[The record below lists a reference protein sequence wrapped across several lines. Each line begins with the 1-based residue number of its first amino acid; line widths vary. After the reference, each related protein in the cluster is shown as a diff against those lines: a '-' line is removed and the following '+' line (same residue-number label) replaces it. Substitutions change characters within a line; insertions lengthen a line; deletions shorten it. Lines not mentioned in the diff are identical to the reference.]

1 MKRLPDTELE
11 VMKALWDSGPDT
23 PRAALERALAP
34 HGWAAN
40 TINTYL
46 TRLADKGFLS
56 ARRLGRSN
64 RYTPLVSRED
74 YLSFDSRSVLSRL
87 YSSSP
92 RNFVAALARDGLAP
106 GEVAE
111 PLVEAVAED
120 LRGRGLEVATG
131 RFGADMKIDMEADGP
146 VTILIEVE

>member
-1 MKRLPDTELE
+1 MGLRPRHPPRRPG
-11 VMKALWDSGPDT
+11 ARSGP
-23 PRAALERALAP
+23 PRLGR
-34 HGWAAN
+34 H

-87 YSSSP
+87 YGSSP

-106 GEVAE
+106 GEVDE
-111 PLVEAVAED
+111 
-120 LRGRGLEVATG
+120 LRALLDELERGA
-131 RFGADMKIDMEADGP
+131 K
-146 VTILIEVE
+146 

>member
-87 YSSSP
+87 YGSSP
-92 RNFVAALARDGLAP
+92 P
-106 GEVAE
+106 K
-111 PLVEAVAED
+111 
-120 LRGRGLEVATG
+120 LRGCPGPGRAGPRRGG
-131 RFGADMKIDMEADGP
+131 RAQGP
-146 VTILIEVE
+146 AG

>member
-1 MKRLPDTELE
+1 MGLRPRHPPRRPG
-11 VMKALWDSGPDT
+11 ARSGP
-23 PRAALERALAP
+23 PRLGRQ
-34 HGWAAN
+34 HHH
-40 TINTYL
+40 TYL

-87 YSSSP
+87 YGSSP

-106 GEVAE
+106 GEVDE
-111 PLVEAVAED
+111 
-120 LRGRGLEVATG
+120 LRALLDELERGA
-131 RFGADMKIDMEADGP
+131 K
-146 VTILIEVE
+146 

>member
-1 MKRLPDTELE
+1 MGLRPRHPPRRPG
-11 VMKALWDSGPDT
+11 ARSGP
-23 PRAALERALAP
+23 PRLGRQ
-34 HGWAAN
+34 H
-40 TINTYL
+40 YL

-87 YSSSP
+87 YGSSP

-106 GEVAE
+106 GEVDE
-111 PLVEAVAED
+111 
-120 LRGRGLEVATG
+120 LRALLDELERGA
-131 RFGADMKIDMEADGP
+131 K
-146 VTILIEVE
+146 

>member
-1 MKRLPDTELE
+1 ME
-11 VMKALWDSGPDT
+11 ALWSGGPMELGQVVE
-23 PRAALERALAP
+23 ALKPAR
-34 HGWAAN
+34 GWSRN
-40 TINTYL
+40 TVHTYL

-87 YSSSP
+87 YGSSP

-106 GEVAE
+106 GEVDE
-111 PLVEAVAED
+111 
-120 LRGRGLEVATG
+120 LRALLDELERGA
-131 RFGADMKIDMEADGP
+131 K
-146 VTILIEVE
+146 

>member
-56 ARRLGRSN
+56 AR
-64 RYTPLVSRED
+64 P
-74 YLSFDSRSVLSRL
+74 
-87 YSSSP
+87 
-92 RNFVAALARDGLAP
+92 P
-106 GEVAE
+106 GQEQPVH
-111 PLVEAVAED
+111 PP
-120 LRGRGLEVATG
+120 GQPRGL
-131 RFGADMKIDMEADGP
+131 P
-146 VTILIEVE
+146 LL

>member
-1 MKRLPDTELE
+1 MGLRPRHPPRRPG
-11 VMKALWDSGPDT
+11 ARSG
-23 PRAALERALAP
+23 P

-64 RYTPLVSRED
+64 RYTPWSAERTTSPLTAAP
-74 YLSFDSRSVLSRL
+74 
-87 YSSSP
+87 SSPPPVRQFP

-106 GEVAE
+106 GEVDE
-111 PLVEAVAED
+111 
-120 LRGRGLEVATG
+120 LRALLDELERGA
-131 RFGADMKIDMEADGP
+131 K
-146 VTILIEVE
+146 

>member
-87 YSSSP
+87 YGSSP
-92 RNFVAALARDGLAP
+92 ETSWLPWPGTGWPPARWTSSGPCWMSWKGAP
-106 GEVAE
+106 NE
-111 PLVEAVAED
+111 P
-120 LRGRGLEVATG
+120 
-131 RFGADMKIDMEADGP
+131 ISP
-146 VTILIEVE
+146 

>member
-64 RYTPLVSRED
+64 RYTPLVSRKAAETLD
-74 YLSFDSRSVLSRL
+74 LKFRL
-87 YSSSP
+87 EI
-92 RNFVAALARDGLAP
+92 NGQ
-106 GEVAE
+106 
-111 PLVEAVAED
+111 
-120 LRGRGLEVATG
+120 
-131 RFGADMKIDMEADGP
+131 
-146 VTILIEVE
+146 ILL

>member
-1 MKRLPDTELE
+1 MGLRPRHPPRRPG
-11 VMKALWDSGPDT
+11 ARSGP
-23 PRAALERALAP
+23 PRLGRQ
-34 HGWAAN
+34 HHH
-40 TINTYL
+40 YL

-87 YSSSP
+87 YGSSP

-106 GEVAE
+106 GEVDE
-111 PLVEAVAED
+111 
-120 LRGRGLEVATG
+120 LRALLDELERGA
-131 RFGADMKIDMEADGP
+131 K
-146 VTILIEVE
+146 

>member
-64 RYTPLVSRED
+64 RYPPWSAERTPSPLTAAP
-74 YLSFDSRSVLSRL
+74 
-87 YSSSP
+87 SSP
-92 RNFVAALARDGLAP
+92 ACTAVPPETSWLPWPGTGWPPARWTSSGPCWMSWKGAP
-106 GEVAE
+106 NE
-111 PLVEAVAED
+111 P
-120 LRGRGLEVATG
+120 
-131 RFGADMKIDMEADGP
+131 ISP
-146 VTILIEVE
+146 

>member
-87 YSSSP
+87 PPETSWLPWPGTGWPPARWTSSGPCWMSWKGAPNEPISP
-92 RNFVAALARDGLAP
+92 
-106 GEVAE
+106 
-111 PLVEAVAED
+111 
-120 LRGRGLEVATG
+120 
-131 RFGADMKIDMEADGP
+131 
-146 VTILIEVE
+146 